1 MSWIIAVIIAV
12 ILLWLH
18 HLYQKRIDREDMN
31 DTNRVSSISN
41 PKSLWDSLSIRF
53 RKYLDFTEAELSADK
68 MIISNPKGESFTFHK
83 VLTDIIVTYKLNGV
97 EKKSWKFP
105 FWVHENTAF
114 NSINDYYKAQLKP
127 KSSARD
133 VSEHWK
139 ITNSRLFTEDEIMS
153 VVSNRVV
160 KSQYGLSVEFSMKGG
175 GVTYIPLYGSCK
187 ILENVEIDLHEAKLL
202 TLSKKGE
209 KDIYRVD
216 YLPY

>member
-18 HLYQKRIDREDMN
+18 HLYQKRIDREEMD

-41 PKSLWDSLSIRF
+41 PKSLWDSLRIRF

-105 FWVHENTAF
+105 FWVHEKTCF
-114 NSINDYYKAQLKP
+114 NNIDVHYRTELQPKASIQHVAEQ
-127 KSSARD
+127 
-133 VSEHWK
+133 WK
-139 ITNSRLFTEDEIMS
+139 ITNVRPFSDAEINS
-153 VVSNRVV
+153 VADTRVV
-160 KSQYGLSVEFSMKGG
+160 KTQYGLSVEFSFKQG
-175 GVTYIPLYGSCK
+175 GVKYIPLMGK
-187 ILENVEIDLHEAKLL
+187 DKLPVDAKLNL
-202 TLSKKGE
+202 QKAKIVTLSREGE
-209 KDIYRVD
+209 TDIYRID
-216 YLPY
+216 I